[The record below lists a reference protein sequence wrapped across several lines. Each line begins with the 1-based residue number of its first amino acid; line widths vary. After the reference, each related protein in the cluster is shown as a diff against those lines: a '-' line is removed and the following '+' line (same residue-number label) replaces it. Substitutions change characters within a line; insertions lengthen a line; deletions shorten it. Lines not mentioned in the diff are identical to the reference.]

1 MIDRF
6 SLSVAIRHLL
16 YYKGQ
21 TLLTMGVVAV
31 SVTLIIFLGAL
42 IGGLQKR
49 LISSV
54 TGAIP
59 HVVIRQPEREPIAAW
74 EVAAAGDGKL
84 YLGARVKLQQQ
95 KRKIEDWQTW
105 EQRLPS
111 FSENIRAVSPVVEG
125 QAFVNRNE
133 KRKAVTVVGMFPEK
147 HNEVV
152 DIQSKLVRG
161 RFFGL
166 NGGEAVIGFK
176 LADEFAVDL
185 GDKIRVVSPE
195 GNVAS
200 YTVAGIFDTGFNLV
214 DSATVFVPLRD
225 AQSLFGVGNAV
236 NTIGLKLK
244 RIFEA
249 KDLAQQIALQVP
261 YEARSWMEDNQQ
273 LLSGLRAQSQSS
285 NLILVFTTIA
295 AGFGIASI
303 LITSVVT
310 RLREIGILKAIGAT
324 NRQILQIFAIEGT
337 LLALFGAI
345 AGAIQGIAL
354 SLALYSIRTQVS
366 ETGRTAE
373 VFPFDLTPDLVI
385 RAIVI
390 AVLVGLAASWYPS
403 WRAARVNA
411 IEVIRGV

>member
-59 HVVIRQPEREPIAAW
+59 HVVVRQPERQPVAAW
-74 EVAAAGDGKL
+74 EVASTGQPL
-84 YLGARVKLQQQ
+84 YLGERVKLQQQ

-105 EQRLPS
+105 EQRLPA

-125 QAFVNRNE
+125 QAFVNRSE

-147 HNEVV
+147 HNDVV
-152 DIQSKLVRG
+152 DVQSKLVRG

-176 LADEFAVDL
+176 LAEEFGVDL
-185 GDKIRVVSPE
+185 GDKVRVVSPE
-195 GNVAS
+195 GNAAT
-200 YTVAGIFDTGFNLV
+200 YTVAGIFDTGFSAV
-214 DSATVFVPLRD
+214 DSATVFIPLRD

-236 NTIGLKLK
+236 TTIGLNLK

-249 KDLAQQIALQVP
+249 KELAEKISAQVP
-261 YEARSWMEDNQQ
+261 YETRSWMEDNQQ

-303 LITSVVT
+303 MITSVVT

-337 LLALFGAI
+337 LLAFFGAI
-345 AGAIQGIAL
+345 AGAVQGIIL

-373 VFPFDLTPDLVI
+373 VFPFDLTADLVV

-390 AVLVGLAASWYPS
+390 AVVVGLIASWYPA

>member
-6 SLSVAIRHLL
+6 SFSVAIRHLL

-59 HVVIRQPEREPIAAW
+59 HVVIRQPERKPIAVW
-74 EVAAAGDGKL
+74 EVATANGVL
-84 YLGARVKLQQQ
+84 YLGERVKLQQQ
-95 KRKIEDWQTW
+95 KRKIEDWQSW
-105 EQRLPS
+105 EARLPT
-111 FSENIRAVSPVVEG
+111 FSDNIRAVSPVVEG

-133 KRKAVTVVGMFPEK
+133 KRKAVTVVGVFPEK
-147 HNEVV
+147 HNGVV
-152 DIQSKLVRG
+152 DIQSKLVQG

-166 NGGEAVIGFK
+166 NGGEAVVGFK
-176 LADEFAVDL
+176 LADEFALKL
-185 GDKIRVVSPE
+185 GDKIRVVSAE
-195 GNVAS
+195 GNVGN
-200 YTVAGIFDTGFNLV
+200 YTVAGIFDTGFSAV
-214 DSATVFVPLRD
+214 DSATVFIPLRD

-236 NTIGLKLK
+236 TTIGLKLQ

-261 YEARSWMEDNQQ
+261 YETRSWMEDNQQ

-303 LITSVVT
+303 MITSVVT

-337 LLALFGAI
+337 LLAFFGAI
-345 AGAIQGIAL
+345 AGAIQGVAL
-354 SLALYSIRTQVS
+354 SLALYSIRVQVS

-390 AVLVGLAASWYPS
+390 AVLVGLAASWYPA

-411 IEVIRGV
+411 IEVIRGG

>member
-6 SLSVAIRHLL
+6 SLSVALRHLL

-59 HVVIRQPEREPIAAW
+59 HVVIRQPEREPVAAW
-74 EVAAAGDGKL
+74 EVAAAADGTL
-84 YLGARVKLQQQ
+84 YLGERVKLQQQ

-111 FSENIRAVSPVVEG
+111 LSDNIRAVSPVVEG

-147 HNEVV
+147 HNNVV
-152 DIQSKLVRG
+152 DVQSKLVQG

-166 NGGEAVIGFK
+166 NGGEAVVGFK
-176 LADEFAVDL
+176 LADEFALKL
-185 GDKIRVVSPE
+185 GDKIRVVSAE
-195 GNVAS
+195 GNVGN
-200 YTVAGIFDTGFNLV
+200 YTVAGIFDTGFSAV
-214 DSATVFVPLRD
+214 DSATVFIPLRD

-236 NTIGLKLK
+236 TTIGLKLT

-261 YEARSWMEDNQQ
+261 YETRSWMEDNQQ

-303 LITSVVT
+303 MITSVVT

-337 LLALFGAI
+337 LLAFFGAI
-345 AGAIQGIAL
+345 AGAIQGIVL

-390 AVLVGLAASWYPS
+390 AVLVGLAASWYPA

>member
-59 HVVIRQPEREPIAAW
+59 HVVIRQPEREP
-74 EVAAAGDGKL
+74 VAVWDVASVPDGQV
-84 YLGARVKLQQQ
+84 YLGERIKLQQQ
-95 KRKIEDWQTW
+95 KLKIEDWQTW
-105 EQRLPS
+105 LQRLPS
-111 FSENIRAVSPVVEG
+111 YSDNIRAVSPVVEG
-125 QAFVNRNE
+125 QAFLTRNE
-133 KRKAVTVVGMFPEK
+133 KRKAVSVVGMFPEL
-147 HNEVV
+147 HNGVV
-152 DIQSKLVRG
+152 DIRSKMVRG

-176 LADEFAVDL
+176 LADEFALRL
-185 GDKIRVVSPE
+185 GDKIRVLGPE
-195 GNVAS
+195 GNAAT

-214 DSATVFVPLRD
+214 DSSTIYITLRD
-225 AQSLFGVGNAV
+225 AQSLFGVGSAV
-236 NTIGLKLK
+236 TSIGLKLR

-249 KDLAQQIALQVP
+249 EDLAQKIAQQVP
-261 YEARSWMEDNQQ
+261 YETSSWMKDNQQ

-303 LITSVVT
+303 MITSVVT

-324 NRQILQIFAIEGT
+324 NRQILQIFTLEGT
-337 LLALFGAI
+337 LLAFLGAV

-354 SLALYSIRTQVS
+354 SLALYRIRTTVS
-366 ETGRTAE
+366 ATGRTAE

-385 RAIVI
+385 RAVVI
-390 AVLVGLAASWYPS
+390 AVIVGLIASWYPA
-403 WRAARVNA
+403 WRASRVNA

>member
-31 SVTLIIFLGAL
+31 SVMLIIFLGAL

-74 EVAAAGDGKL
+74 EVAAAEDGKL

-200 YTVAGIFDTGFNLV
+200 YTVAGIFDTGFNVV

-236 NTIGLKLK
+236 TTIGLKLK

-337 LLALFGAI
+337 LLAFFGAI